1 MGLFSK
7 LFPSHN
13 DRELKKISKI
23 VDRIEA
29 LEDTYKAMTNDQL
42 KACTEDFKQRVA
54 DGEELDNI
62 LPEAFAVVREASSRV
77 LNMRHFRVQLIG
89 GVVLHQGR
97 IAEMRTG
104 EGKTLVAT
112 LPAYLNAL
120 TGKGTHIVT
129 VNEYLAKRD
138 AEWMGKIFKFLGL
151 TVSVNMNGMSIEE
164 KKAAYA
170 CDIMYT
176 TNSELGFDYL
186 RDNMAR
192 SKDSLVQRELNYVL
206 IDEVDSILIDEAR
219 TPLIISGRGGKSSD
233 NYVTANRFVKEL
245 IKKRK
250 RAEEQ
255 DEINKAEA
263 EENGEEYES
272 LANAYFEVNLKD
284 KSVFLNE
291 LGAEEAEKYFKID
304 NLADYENQELKHYI
318 DNALKAHVI
327 MQKDINYLVVDNEV
341 IIIDEFTGRKMI
353 GRRYSNGL
361 HQAIEA
367 KENVQIKTEDK
378 TLATITFQNF
388 FRLYK
393 KLSGMTGTAKT
404 EETEFESIYRLD
416 VVVIPTNLPIARVDE
431 EDQLYTTLAGKYK
444 AVVNDVK
451 ECYERKQP
459 VLVGTVSVERSEYLS
474 SLLKKAGIPHNVL
487 NAKNHEME
495 AQIVAQ
501 AGRSGA
507 VTVATN
513 MAGRGTDILLGG
525 NPEFLAKEK
534 LNNLGYPHDIIESAL
549 SFAPTEDE
557 EILKAKKEYNKYY
570 ELFDQD
576 CKKEKEQV
584 IAAGGLRIV
593 GTERHES
600 RRIDNQLRGRSGR
613 QGDVGSSVFYLSME
627 DEIMKAFGGEQMQ
640 AIANRLSLDEDT
652 PITAKII
659 TRQIEMAQAR
669 VEDRNFSVRKHLI
682 GYDDVMTRQREII
695 YEQRRLVLDGMRV
708 HEQILAMMRAVVD
721 KMVGGFIDYNVD
733 HREWDYEGFNKEL
746 ENSLLNAGTDLV
758 SPEYVVEHDSAEDLA
773 QGIYDE
779 ALAQYEAKIKETTEE
794 FGVDFEKFERD
805 CLLYNVDTKWTDH
818 IDAMDELKQGIG
830 LVAYA
835 QRDPVIVYKQE
846 SFDMFDE
853 MVEAIQSDVVKILFK
868 AHFERDTETASKEQK
883 NIQVGPRPKTMV
895 REGEKINR
903 NDPCPC
909 GSGKK
914 YKNCCGRNK

>member
-29 LEDTYKAMTNDQL
+29 LEDTYKAMTNEQL
-42 KACTEDFKQRVA
+42 KDCTADFKQRVA
-54 DGEELDNI
+54 DGEELDSI

-120 TGKGTHIVT
+120 TGKGTHVVT

-151 TVSVNMNGMSIEE
+151 TVSVNMNGMSTAE
-164 KKAAYA
+164 KQAAYA

-192 SKDSLVQRELNYVL
+192 SKDNLVQRELNYVL

-245 IKKRK
+245 IKKRN

-263 EENGEEYES
+263 EENGEEYEPV
-272 LANAYFEVNLKD
+272 ANAYFEVNLKD

-404 EETEFESIYRLD
+404 EETEFESIYSLD

-444 AVVNDVK
+444 AVVQDVK

-474 SLLKKAGIPHNVL
+474 NLLKKAGIRHNVL

-557 EILKAKKEYNKYY
+557 EVLKAKKEYNKYY
-570 ELFDQD
+570 ELFAED

-584 IAAGGLRIV
+584 IAAGGLRII

-640 AIANRLSLDEDT
+640 AVANRLSLDEDT

-708 HEQILAMMRAVVD
+708 HEQIIAMMRAVVD
-721 KMVGGFIDYNVD
+721 NIVAGFIDYNVD

-746 ENSLLNAGTDLV
+746 ENSLLNAGTNLV
-758 SPEYVVEHDSAEDLA
+758 SPEYVVEHDSAEALA

-779 ALAQYEAKIKETTEE
+779 ALAQYESKIKETTEE

-835 QRDPVIVYKQE
+835 QRDPVVVYKQE
-846 SFDMFDE
+846 SFEMFDE

-868 AHFERDTETASKEQK
+868 ARFERDTETASKEEK

-914 YKNCCGRNK
+914 YKNCCGRNQ